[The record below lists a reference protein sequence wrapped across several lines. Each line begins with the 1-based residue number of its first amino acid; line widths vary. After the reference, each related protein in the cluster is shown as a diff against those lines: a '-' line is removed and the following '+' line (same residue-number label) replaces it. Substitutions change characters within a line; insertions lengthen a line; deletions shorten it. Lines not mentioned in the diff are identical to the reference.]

1 LEIQSS
7 LFESTQQE
15 GGFVPSYKRIGP
27 RPMPKKEVVILT
39 ENVPDIQHK
48 EEVDRLIKATMYR
61 MYIKESVHREYMEIS
76 QLLIGAS
83 EKFRMTISDVVD
95 GALKSL
101 KEMPTLYANQAI
113 FLSLEEPIYGFA
125 VKKSIAN
132 TNVRRP
138 ICKKS

>member
-1 LEIQSS
+1 MEIQSS

-113 FLSLEEPIYGFA
+113 FMSLEEPIYGFA
-125 VKKSIAN
+125 TKKSIAN

-138 ICKKS
+138 ICRK